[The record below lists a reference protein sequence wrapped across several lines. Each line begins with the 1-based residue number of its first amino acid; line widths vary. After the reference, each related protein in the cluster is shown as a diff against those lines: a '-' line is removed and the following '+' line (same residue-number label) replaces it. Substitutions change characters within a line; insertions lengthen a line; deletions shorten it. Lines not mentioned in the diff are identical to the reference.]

1 MTSVLALLV
10 GWIGPGT
17 KFAGQLAIAGAAAT
31 VIRPHWLPLAAALP
45 MAAFV
50 LVASMNSFNPG
61 TPRPELEAQPDH
73 ARAG

>member
-10 GWIGPGT
+10 GWIGPG

-45 MAAFV
+45 VAAFV
-50 LVASMNSFNPG
+50 LVASMNSS
-61 TPRPELEAQPDH
+61 TPARPDPSSTLKPDH
-73 ARAG
+73 AGAS